1 MTDQS
6 TSNIDCTS
14 KATST
19 STRASMLRVGTA
31 LMMLGSVAC
40 GGGSAQTAPTV
51 TPANYSYSMPTT
63 LERNEV
69 PLAVMHATAADG
81 LDTSARGVA
90 FRTALAQGFFELL
103 VNKGFGA
110 TGPYTTVDEMTFP
123 EKRAVSLL
131 ITPEFNTSI
140 QMTPSNVRTSSWSGT
155 TTCDIS
161 FRVQGSVTI
170 IAVEPLSGQ
179 RMFNR
184 RVELTPAEH
193 LASDVADVV
202 WCSGRTDDQ
211 PVPAVANALERMYE
225 RLYAETMAAVDRYIT
240 PEEFTVL
247 NGEVQRLRE
256 QTSFSGA
263 R

>member
-1 MTDQS
+1 MTQQCQKN
-6 TSNIDCTS
+6 SNS
-14 KATST
+14 KTST
-19 STRASMLRVGTA
+19 SARLGMVLVVLASL
-31 LMMLGSVAC
+31 AC
-40 GGGSAQTAPTV
+40 GGGGSQAPTTV

-81 LDTSARGVA
+81 LDTSSRGVA

-103 VNKGFGA
+103 VNKGFGV
-110 TGPYTTVDEMTFP
+110 TGPYTTADEMTFP

-140 QMTPSNVRTSSWSGT
+140 AMSPSNVRTSSWSGT
-155 TTCDIS
+155 MTCDIT
-161 FRVQGSVTI
+161 FRVQGSVTL

-184 RVELTPAEH
+184 RVDLAPAEH
-193 LASDVADVV
+193 IARGVEDAV
-202 WCSGRTDDQ
+202 WCSGGTDDQ

-247 NGEVQRLRE
+247 NAEVQRLRE
-256 QTSFSGA
+256 QTSFGG